1 MQRLD
6 QAVDVL
12 EQLVTSPLRL
22 QQSWAVRVREQ
33 LAAVCEALSEE
44 RTGTSDSW
52 LSARA
57 GHLHRERN
65 RLIARVSVLAGMV
78 SDSTDIEPL
87 RQALLRVAQDVQH
100 HAQRVSDLMYDAVAM
115 EVGGSE

>member
-6 QAVDVL
+6 QAVEVL
-12 EQLVTSPLRL
+12 EQLVTSPLRV
-22 QQSWAVRVREQ
+22 QQTWRARVRDQ
-33 LAAVCEALSEE
+33 LAAICEALSEE

-78 SDSTDIEPL
+78 AESADVEPVRL
-87 RQALLRVAQDVQH
+87 ALLRVAQDVQH

>member
-22 QQSWAVRVREQ
+22 QESWRRTVREQ
-33 LAAVCEALSEE
+33 LATICEALYEE

-65 RLIARVSVLAGMV
+65 RLIARISVLAGMV
-78 SDSTDIEPL
+78 AESADVEPL
-87 RQALLRVAQDVQH
+87 RQSLLRIAQDVQH
-100 HAQRVSDLMYDAVAM
+100 HAQRVSDLVYDAVAM